1 MIRSGASIGPKAGTG
16 ALCQF
21 GSLARQFSRKPTSR
35 GQRGQL
41 REGSAPSTG
50 TGAAREGSVLVIVAA
65 RPLRDRA
72 ALEELRGVLTLL
84 TRRPVSGTF
93 SWIAADLS
101 LQLDDVDELVGLAA
115 QFVGDHRRLRG

>member
-1 MIRSGASIGPKAGTG
+1 MSSGASIGPKEGTG
-16 ALCQF
+16 ALCQSD
-21 GSLARQFSRKPTSR
+21 SLARQFSRNATSR

-41 REGSAPSTG
+41 REGTEVSAG
-50 TGAAREGSVLVIVAA
+50 IGAAWERSVFEVVVGAGA

-101 LQLDDVDELVGLAA
+101 LQLDNVDELVGLAA
-115 QFVGDHRRLRG
+115 